1 MDNTKENYKRD
12 YYDNEADA
20 NKQMSNVNVA
30 ASMLAI
36 VIWLLYL
43 FRVFLIPDEFYPV
56 VVILFPT
63 ISVILAIPIFFIR
76 NDKVIRKPWYKYFIL
91 GSLLAAIIALNIA
104 ERTSLELFETGKILP
119 FSWV

>member
-104 ERTSLELFETGKILP
+104 APKHS
-119 FSWV
+119 